1 MLRAA
6 LLLQTVQAANY
17 FPGLAP
23 ASYSPE
29 QNLPLFVNKLTSTH
43 TQIPYEYYSL
53 PFCHPKIKKVPTG
66 FAEKIEGDVIENSLY
81 KLEVLKNQPCKIVCR
96 KKVTK
101 IGAKRFARAIDDD
114 YRVHWLVDNLPASTL
129 LTNKVVS

>member
-6 LLLQTVQAANY
+6 LLLHTVRAANY

-23 ASYSPE
+23 ASFSPE
-29 QNLPLFVNKLTSTH
+29 QNLPLYVNKLTSTH
-43 TQIPYEYYSL
+43 TQIPYDYYSL
-53 PFCHPKIKKVPTG
+53 PFCHPKIKKKSCNIG
-66 FAEKIEGDVIENSLY
+66 ECLEGDIIENSLY

-114 YRVHWLVDNLPASTL
+114 YRVHWLVDNLRCLYVTHE
-129 LTNKVVS
+129 